1 MVEEKTI
8 PTGVKVLAILEYIG
22 AVFLAL
28 LALALMF
35 GGGMLASFLGEMP
48 LVGALAGGLFIVMG
62 IIILPFAVLFFFI
75 GRGLWKG
82 QNWARIV
89 SIVFAALGFAS
100 GIFSL
105 IVGDFL
111 SLGGILI
118 NGLIGWYLLFNVK
131 VKEAFA

>member
-1 MVEEKTI
+1 MVEEKMI
-8 PTGVKVLAILEYIG
+8 PTGVKVLAILDYIG

-28 LALALMF
+28 LALALIF
-35 GGGMLASFLGEMP
+35 GGGMLASFLGEIP

-89 SIVFAALGFAS
+89 SIVFAAIGLAS

-105 IVGDFL
+105 IAGDSL